1 MTNTKDIE
9 GITFFTNIDV
19 LFFRR
24 KPAELIF
31 QTWVGLG
38 NEREEGKIP
47 TYKEMITYIKRRG
60 VDSVNIVVDGN
71 YFKALP
77 NILTL

>member
-47 TYKEMITYIKRRG
+47 TY
-60 VDSVNIVVDGN
+60 
-71 YFKALP
+71 
-77 NILTL
+77 